1 MLTTDTGYI
10 GLPSVSDIVY
20 GELLVEGAR
29 NAFTLHNRYCV
40 HACERGRERSFV
52 PAPFGYQSPELK
64 ALKEL
69 S

>member
-29 NAFTLHNRYCV
+29 NAFTLQ
-40 HACERGRERSFV
+40 G
-52 PAPFGYQSPELK
+52 
-64 ALKEL
+64 
-69 S
+69 